1 MLILIADDQP
11 KVRLGLRVLLERQA
25 GFVIVGEVEDT
36 ENLLAQTQSL
46 FPDLVLL
53 SWELPGLCPDDT
65 LSRLHKIYPDLAV
78 IALSG
83 RPEARQAAL
92 RVGVDA
98 FVSKAEPPERLLTT
112 IQQYHTSKRVP
123 IRPA

>member
-36 ENLLAQTQSL
+36 KSLLAQTRAL
-46 FPDLVLL
+46 LPDLVLL
-53 SWELPGLCPDDT
+53 SWELPGLRADDT
-65 LSRLHKIYPDLAV
+65 LSSLYKIYPDLAV

-92 RVGVDA
+92 QAGADA
-98 FVSKAEPPERLLTT
+98 FVSKADPPERLLVT
-112 IQQYHTSKRVP
+112 IQQCRLDNRIP
-123 IRPA
+123 ARPD